1 MEVLWYNILPK
12 GKIME
17 KIEFREIIE
26 LFLNTS
32 IHQIKSLSRNLAMQ
46 IMRRI
51 WLRMGT
57 TDIEN
62 IVLFLEK

>member
-1 MEVLWYNILPK
+1 
-12 GKIME
+12 ME